1 MFKNFFFTGCC
12 LVLTAS
18 CSEGDGANGVYQ
30 EVPLVSSA
38 GDTLYVK
45 SYNWGLTGDHQLST
59 ISDTNVPI
67 GWDDQQRQDI
77 VKGLDPFLYRFAH
90 DTLTV
95 YTRAPLPDF
104 NIRCPS
110 IVVRYQLVDNPQYMS
125 LYEQV
130 GKQSY
135 YRVPR

>member
-1 MFKNFFFTGCC
+1 MIKSFFFAGCG
-12 LVLTAS
+12 LLLTAS

-30 EVPLVSSA
+30 GVPLVSSA
-38 GDTLYVK
+38 GDTLYIK
-45 SYNWGLTGDHQLST
+45 AYNWGLTGDHQIST

-67 GWDDQQRQDI
+67 GWDDQQRPEM

-95 YTRAPLPDF
+95 YTRAPLPAF
-104 NIRCPS
+104 AIHCPS
-110 IVVRYQLVDNPQYMS
+110 IVVQYQLVKNHQYMG
-125 LYEQV
+125 LYEQLS
-130 GKQSY
+130 KQTY